1 MTTSWG
7 GHLHILAQNISDADR
22 LAPGDQVIVTWEK
35 DHGFA
40 LPASTLAPTSV
51 VTESDDSPA

>member
-1 MTTSWG
+1 MATSWG

-22 LAPGDQVIVTWEK
+22 LVPGDQVIVTWER

-40 LPASTLAPTSV
+40 LPAVTSAPRAVAS
-51 VTESDDSPA
+51 ESDDSAT